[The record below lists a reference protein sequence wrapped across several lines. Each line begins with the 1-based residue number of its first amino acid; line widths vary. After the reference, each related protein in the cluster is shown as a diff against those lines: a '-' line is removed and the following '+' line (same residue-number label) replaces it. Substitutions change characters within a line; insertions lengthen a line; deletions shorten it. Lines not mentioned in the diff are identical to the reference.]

1 MKRKFLVV
9 YLNFPQLK
17 NVNYA
22 IHNEKV
28 EETAANV
35 CRRIEKLHHMVH
47 IYRFTNDEFAMILYI
62 KDENKI
68 NSCYP
73 EQSCCIINT

>member
-28 EETAANV
+28 EETAANDNTFD
-35 CRRIEKLHHMVH
+35 CRFFV
-47 IYRFTNDEFAMILYI
+47 
-62 KDENKI
+62 
-68 NSCYP
+68 
-73 EQSCCIINT
+73 